1 MINRQWERRWEQSYR
16 LIMLICLFTVQSCS
30 GSNKIATECFQLQE
44 TINTHQTSFS
54 AGSINKAS
62 ETAKAESEEDFA
74 NALTAVE
81 LSNSEL
87 QERRDR
93 IVFFSREAHTLSLQ
107 AANVMTED
115 GTLSRE
121 AATQYEAILVQRQTV
136 NDQLFAEQ
144 NGLQIHCS
152 LQ

>member
-1 MINRQWERRWEQSYR
+1 
-16 LIMLICLFTVQSCS
+16 MLACVFTVQSC
-30 GSNKIATECFQLQE
+30 GGNNKVATECFQLQE
-44 TINTHQTSFS
+44 TINTHQASFS

-62 ETAKAESEEDFA
+62 ETAKAQAEKDFA
-74 NALTAVE
+74 DTLTAVE
-81 LSNSEL
+81 LSDGEL

-93 IVFFSREAHTLSLQ
+93 IVPFSREAHTFSRQ

-115 GTLSRE
+115 GTLSGE
-121 AATQYEAILVQRQTV
+121 AATQYESILAERQTV

>member
-1 MINRQWERRWEQSYR
+1 
-16 LIMLICLFTVQSCS
+16 MLACVFTVQSCS
-30 GSNKIATECFQLQE
+30 GNNKFATECFQLQE
-44 TINTHQTSFS
+44 TINTHQASFS

-62 ETAKAESEEDFA
+62 ETAKAQAEKDFA
-74 NALTAVE
+74 DTLTAVE
-81 LSNSEL
+81 LSDGEL

-93 IVFFSREAHTLSLQ
+93 IVSFSREAHTLSRQ

-115 GTLSRE
+115 GTLSGE
-121 AATQYEAILVQRQTV
+121 AATQYEAILAERQTV